1 MHHAVVI
8 RILTNIVS
16 NLYATLTLTNNVT
29 ILNEVA
35 RILSEEIEYYKN
47 DTFLE
52 YGSILLQ
59 PLPRL
64 FTDRSVE
71 RGGNVLGLDRYED
84 DNIIFQLD
92 LAWNGTQF
100 DERARSV
107 ADKVMGDLK
116 TYLEGEKALKD
127 FQYINC
133 RSPSLVMPST

>member
-1 MHHAVVI
+1 MSVI
-8 RILTNIVS
+8 PIFTDVVS

-29 ILNEVA
+29 VVNEVA
-35 RILSEEIEYYKN
+35 RILTEEIEYYKN

-52 YGSILLQ
+52 YASILLQ

-71 RGGNVLGLDRYED
+71 RGGNVLGLDRYKD

-92 LAWNGTQF
+92 LAWNGTQY
-100 DERARSV
+100 DERARSL
-107 ADKVMGDLK
+107 ADKVMGDIT

-127 FQYINC
+127 FQYLNC
-133 RSPSLVMPST
+133 RRPVSVGEIAHG